1 MLRVSP
7 PKTPQALRWV
17 YSTLRAMRAQPANEP
32 AARPGHSGQ
41 SRQSCRHAMSEE
53 NMNAKNDT
61 GDCHSRCLRQVSC
74 PSHGLNVSQAAR
86 IAGLT
91 HAGVPSWE

>member
-1 MLRVSP
+1 
-7 PKTPQALRWV
+7 
-17 YSTLRAMRAQPANEP
+17 
-32 AARPGHSGQ
+32 
-41 SRQSCRHAMSEE
+41 
-53 NMNAKNDT
+53 MNAKNDT

>member
-1 MLRVSP
+1 MGP

-17 YSTLRAMRAQPANEP
+17 YSSLRAMRAQPANEP

-41 SRQSCRHAMSEE
+41 SRQPCRHAMSEE

-61 GDCHSRCLRQVSC
+61 GDCHSRCPRE
-74 PSHGLNVSQAAR
+74 AR
-86 IAGLT
+86 RVASPLATLT
-91 HAGVPSWE
+91 CGEVPSWE